1 MPYFVIVYDKPHG
14 NLMRCEEYA
23 DDERDQA
30 LAARVNLEEIV
41 ATVPDIE
48 VVMLGAPSLGA
59 LKRTH
64 ARYFYTPAELVAQMR
79 EML

>member
-1 MPYFVIVYDKPHG
+1 MPYFVLVYDKPHG

-30 LAARVNLEEIV
+30 LAARFNLEEIV
-41 ATVPDIE
+41 ATLPDIE
-48 VVMLGAPSLGA
+48 VAMLGAPSLDA

-64 ARYFYTPAELVAQMR
+64 GRYFYTVAELLRQMQG
-79 EML
+79 